1 MEFGLQISQKIG
13 FSPWWSNAISL
24 VDRLSTRV
32 AEFFSKVKKIG
43 EDDPRRIGH
52 SFKVGLAL
60 TLVSVFYYVT
70 PLFVGFG
77 VSTMWAVLTVVV
89 VMEYTVG
96 GTLSKGLNRAFA
108 TLLAGA
114 LGVAAHQIAI
124 HCGEKGEP
132 ILLGLFVFVLA
143 AAATFSRFIP
153 EIKARYDYGV
163 TIFILTFSLVA
174 VSSYRVDELVQL
186 AHQRLSTIAIGVVTC
201 LCTSVFVFPI
211 WAGEDLHK
219 LVAGN
224 LEKLASFLEGLSAE
238 CFAEKGGIENLEGKT
253 FLQAYKSVLNS
264 KPTEDSLA
272 NFARW
277 EPSHGRFRFRHP
289 WKQYL
294 KVGALSRQC
303 ASSMDALATY
313 IITTS
318 TKSKTNTDPDLPL
331 RIRAACKEMAA
342 ESANTLKE
350 LSTAIRTITVPSAA
364 GRHASAAV
372 AAIGKW
378 RDALSDDTALP
389 QVLHVATTASLLADL
404 VLRVQKIAGSV
415 EELASLAHFKQPEP
429 PVHDAK
435 IKPVADEESPSHL
448 SITLEK

>member
-1 MEFGLQISQKIG
+1 MEFGIQSSQKIG
-13 FSPWWSNAISL
+13 FSPWWWWWSNAISL

-32 AEFFSKVKKIG
+32 VEFFRKVKKIG

-60 TLVSVFYYVT
+60 TVVSVVYYVT
-70 PLFVGFG
+70 PLFDGFG

-96 GTLSKGLNRAFA
+96 GTLSKGFNRAFA

-132 ILLGLFVFVLA
+132 ILLGLFVFAL
-143 AAATFSRFIP
+143 
-153 EIKARYDYGV
+153 
-163 TIFILTFSLVA
+163 
-174 VSSYRVDELVQL
+174 
-186 AHQRLSTIAIGVVTC
+186 
-201 LCTSVFVFPI
+201 
-211 WAGEDLHK
+211 
-219 LVAGN
+219 
-224 LEKLASFLEGLSAE
+224 GLSAE

-277 EPSHGRFRFRHP
+277 EPSHGRFWFRHP

-294 KVGALSRQC
+294 KIGALSRQC
-303 ASSMDALATY
+303 ASSMDALAAY

-318 TKSKTNTDPDLPL
+318 TKSKTNTDPDLQL
-331 RIRAACKEMAA
+331 RLRAACKEMAA

-378 RDALSDDTALP
+378 RDSLSDDTAVP
-389 QVLHVATTASLLADL
+389 EVLQVATTASLLADL

-415 EELASLAHFKQPEP
+415 DELARLARFKRPEP